1 MTFKEENKIY
11 IEDESGKEVARI
23 IFEESDGIITIT
35 HTIVDDSMSGK
46 GIAGQLL
53 DKVVEKARREN
64 KKIVPVCSYAVKK
77 LNDNEKYADVLK

>member
-1 MTFKEENKIY
+1 MKVEKKLHALF
-11 IEDESGKEVARI
+11 
-23 IFEESDGIITIT
+23 FEESDGIITIT

>member
-23 IFEESDGIITIT
+23 IFEESDGIVTIT

-64 KKIVPVCSYAVKK
+64 KKIVPVCSYAAKK